1 MIYMRNITI
10 TTAKSATYLE
20 NVGPCASTSKS
31 CTGRTAAKADLSLG
45 SGDRRRQSEGR
56 PVQAGN
62 PDPMSH
68 QRDHGAFWSFPAFN
82 SLRSVYRTS
91 PACSLDRP
99 SIARAPPM
107 SDKSE
112 EHTSEL
118 QSLLPNSHAAFCLK
132 KKKNMHKNIQTLT

>member
-56 PVQAGN
+56 QVQAGN
-62 PDPMSH
+62 PDPMSN

-82 SLRSVYRTS
+82 SLRRVYRTN
-91 PACSLDRP
+91 
-99 SIARAPPM
+99 
-107 SDKSE
+107 SE
-112 EHTSEL
+112 TQTSEL
-118 QSLLPNSHAAFCLK
+118 KSLMRIPYDVFCLK
-132 KKKNMHKNIQTLT
+132 K

>member
-68 QRDHGAFWSFPAFN
+68 QRDHGAFWSFPAF
-82 SLRSVYRTS
+82 RS
-91 PACSLDRP
+91 D
-99 SIARAPPM
+99 
-107 SDKSE
+107 

-118 QSLLPNSHAAFCLK
+118 QSLMRISSAVFCWQQK
-132 KKKNMHKNIQTLT
+132 KVLQPQHQYH

>member
-31 CTGRTAAKADLSLG
+31 CTGRTAAKAALSLG

-62 PDPMSH
+62 SDPMSH
-68 QRDHGAFWSFPAFN
+68 QRDHGAFWFFPA
-82 SLRSVYRTS
+82 
-91 PACSLDRP
+91 
-99 SIARAPPM
+99 
-107 SDKSE
+107 
-112 EHTSEL
+112 L
-118 QSLLPNSHAAFCLK
+118 QSLRCVYQKSPECSLYRRSFVLAHP
-132 KKKNMHKNIQTLT
+132 MTD

>member
-45 SGDRRRQSEGR
+45 SGDRRRQSAGR

-91 PACSLDRP
+91 PDTSLDRP
-99 SIARAPPM
+99 SIAPEPPLRHGQGGSHHGRGPAYTRLKAP
-107 SDKSE
+107 
-112 EHTSEL
+112 
-118 QSLLPNSHAAFCLK
+118 Q
-132 KKKNMHKNIQTLT
+132 

>member
-62 PDPMSH
+62 HDPLSH
-68 QRDHGAFWSFPAFN
+68 QRDPGAFWFRPEVRRVGNECVSTC
-82 SLRSVYRTS
+82 RYRGS
-91 PACSLDRP
+91 PYLY
-99 SIARAPPM
+99 
-107 SDKSE
+107 
-112 EHTSEL
+112 
-118 QSLLPNSHAAFCLK
+118 
-132 KKKNMHKNIQTLT
+132 KNKNYIKQN

>member
-31 CTGRTAAKADLSLG
+31 CTGSTAAKADLSLG

-62 PDPMSH
+62 PDPKAH
-68 QRDHGAFWSFPAFN
+68 QRDQGAFWSFHAFN
-82 SLRSVYRTS
+82 SLQRVYRNA
-91 PACSLDRP
+91 PAPTLYRP
-99 SIARAPPM
+99 PIATKPP
-107 SDKSE
+107 
-112 EHTSEL
+112 L
-118 QSLLPNSHAAFCLK
+118 
-132 KKKNMHKNIQTLT
+132 

>member
-45 SGDRRRQSEGR
+45 SGDRRSQYDGR
-56 PVQAGN
+56 PVQAGY
-62 PDPMSH
+62 PEPMSN

-82 SLRSVYRTS
+82 HLRSVYRTS
-91 PACSLDRP
+91 QHRSLARY
-99 SIARAPPM
+99 SIER
-107 SDKSE
+107 
-112 EHTSEL
+112 
-118 QSLLPNSHAAFCLK
+118 QLPHGDG
-132 KKKNMHKNIQTLT
+132 TGG

>member
-31 CTGRTAAKADLSLG
+31 CTGRTAAKPDLSLG

-62 PDPMSH
+62 PDPM
-68 QRDHGAFWSFPAFN
+68 R
-82 SLRSVYRTS
+82 
-91 PACSLDRP
+91 
-99 SIARAPPM
+99 
-107 SDKSE
+107 SE

-118 QSLLPNSHAAFCLK
+118 QSLMRISYAVFCLK
-132 KKKNMHKNIQTLT
+132 KKTNEYRLNEIHYDIEQESTRR